1 MNELVLK
8 EKSQNAIAEFAS
20 NYVLANNIILS
31 KDYNLGAAMTS
42 LYLNLIQVKDKN
54 NQPALESCSPETI
67 QEAVIQCINKEL
79 DVSKSQGYFIPR
91 GGKLCFDTSYFG
103 KVKQARDLARVKI
116 VGFVIRE
123 GEACDLER
131 RIDGTLIV
139 HHKPDIKCLN
149 NKIIA
154 AAAVATDIDTGRVD
168 RCDIMSLKE
177 ILVSISKSPSGG
189 AVSKEFQHE
198 MYIRTVVNRL
208 AKHYINESDNKL
220 KVFVTGPNGEDML
233 VRNYDELPDVDVDY
247 TINTD
252 EQIASEKAKYEP
264 KEEHIV
270 TSADLKLDDTIVVEP
285 EPKIEIP
292 EGAIEID
299 YNEVKGGKNKD
310 KYKVIPNSFNKATYT
325 CWVMPL

>member
-220 KVFVTGPNGEDML
+220 KVFVTGPKGEDML